1 MMTKFHFSP
10 DQLVQVANLSE
21 ADLAVI
27 NACRRP
33 QNRLGFAYQL
43 VFVRLFNHFPAQV
56 PFEPL
61 DDIVTYL
68 SLQLDIPADVIA
80 QYQKRRQT
88 IAEHRRHIQDYLQ
101 LKPFHPEGVPL
112 LAGFLYQEA
121 LQIEPTDSLLVKAT
135 AFLRDHHILNPA
147 QDTLRRLIYE
157 QRKKART
164 AIFAAIDAQLSA
176 DLKQRLDALLCTGEQ
191 TLSPFHHIKETP
203 QKPSEA
209 GMKRLAAQLDLIEQT
224 GALQV
229 DLGWLNNNYQR
240 HLSRYALNCDAHKL
254 RELTPR
260 HRYASLI
267 CFLQDA
273 YQDVI
278 DYTFDM
284 YAKALTRVHSQAETT
299 VDDYNRSKRN
309 VIRFCLTHH
318 RKLCRELLAVAE
330 GTTGINALW
339 KQFPAADLQA
349 QIAEAEALLS
359 GRYSSSL
366 TIVADRFGYL
376 RKLARPLLE
385 KLTFAVAD
393 TGNQSLLDAMQ
404 LSLELI
410 NGTRRSIPAGTPL
423 DFLPKAVQKAVVE
436 HDQINRRKYEAAVF
450 TAIRDHVKCGNLAIK
465 GSKRFGKLD
474 DLFIAAAQWEP
485 MQDAF
490 FRQTK
495 LPRHANDAAGY
506 LTDRLQQAFDY
517 FLEQEQHNAFAKV
530 GKAGWVL
537 STDAAETLRQ
547 EQKQQLET
555 LTQWLASHMRTI
567 KLPDLLIE
575 VDNDLHFTD
584 PFLPAGWRKERTA
597 EAICAVLTTI
607 LAYGCNVGPHTMAE
621 MIAGIS
627 YQQIKHLFDWQV
639 TEGAQRRALADVV
652 NGIAGIEVTKTWG
665 EGKTSGSDGQR
676 YGYHRKTLHRTFSHK
691 FNDFAI
697 EFYTFVA
704 DNYAPFYNLAKEST
718 ERDSSKVLDGH
729 LYNVSDLDIEE
740 HYTDTHGYTEIN
752 FAAFAWIGITFSPR
766 IKNIKHQW
774 LYKID
779 ENKDYGSLEP
789 LIAGAAHTIK
799 MGYIVDN
806 WDRMA
811 QFYASFEAG
820 HVTASTAIK
829 RLGGF
834 TAKNH
839 FYQANVQL
847 GRVLK
852 TEHILYWMADPAKRK
867 RTRKGLLKVE
877 QIHQLARD
885 ITYGNR
891 GRLKG
896 KTLEEITSSGNCT
909 TLIMA
914 AIIYWQAKEIS
925 RIVKAHDPEE
935 AGIDL
940 SLLAH
945 ISPVGWS
952 NVILY
957 GEYKLNRELVRR

>member
-88 IAEHRRHIQDYLQ
+88 IAEHRRHIQEYLQ

-260 HRYASLI
+260 HRYASLV

-278 DYTFDM
+278 DYTFDR

-309 VIRFCLTHH
+309 VIRSCLAHH

-376 RKLARPLLE
+376 RKLAKPLLE

-517 FLEQEQHNAFAKV
+517 FLEQEPHNAFAKV

-584 PFLPAGWRKERTA
+584 PFLPAGRRKERTA
-597 EAICAVLTTI
+597 ENICAVLTTI

-621 MIAGIS
+621 MIAGVS

-676 YGYHRKTLHRTFSHK
+676 YGYRRKTLHRTFSHK

-766 IKNIKHQW
+766 IKNSKHQW

-789 LIAGAAHTIK
+789 LIASAAHTIK